1 MKLAFIA
8 ITSGGTEL
16 AGRLIP
22 DLTNAALLPRGE
34 KIAATV
40 AAHWQE
46 YDGFVFI
53 MSAGIVVRT
62 IAPLLVHKHS
72 DPCVIVM
79 DEKGQNVISL
89 LSGHIGGGNRLARHL
104 ASLTGG
110 SAVITTA
117 SDTLQLV
124 PLDLWARYQH
134 LHIDS
139 RDKLTSASA
148 TLVNHGYLRIY
159 ADIPVDS
166 LPQGL
171 EQTSD
176 WQKADIIVSHRDI
189 FPEEATIFRP
199 ENLVVG
205 TGCNRGTPAA
215 EFEECLEEL
224 LTKCKLSRSSI
235 RNLASIDKKNDETG
249 LLQFAENNHWR
260 IDFYD
265 KDAINTLNNLEI
277 SVAALK
283 AVGAIGV
290 AEPTAL
296 LSSRTNLLISRK
308 RKWKN
313 ITMAIARAPFTLSA
327 LVRDQKDI

>member
-134 LHIDS
+134 LHVDS